1 MSAGG
6 GDGGDGGGTDGVKW
20 NECVVLCGVCAGEE
34 GFTQVMFH
42 DADILMCECVGEG
55 TVCDSESTGHGGE
68 CGSESGESTKGWCQR
83 DTSFTEIFLHRR
95 NRVFVGR
102 CEEVTVQGWSGRI
115 APGFNRCYCVVD
127 CGVVMRRMMMVEGMV
142 VDCMRNKNV
151 GDIPL
156 G

>member
-1 MSAGG
+1 M
-6 GDGGDGGGTDGVKW
+6 
-20 NECVVLCGVCAGEE
+20 
-34 GFTQVMFH
+34 
-42 DADILMCECVGEG
+42 
-55 TVCDSESTGHGGE
+55 
-68 CGSESGESTKGWCQR
+68 
-83 DTSFTEIFLHRR
+83 
-95 NRVFVGR
+95 GR

>member
-42 DADILMCECVGEG
+42 DADILMCECVCEG
-55 TVCDSESTGHGGE
+55 TFCDSESTGHGGE

-83 DTSFTEIFLHRR
+83 DTSFTKFFCTGEI
-95 NRVFVGR
+95 G
-102 CEEVTVQGWSGRI
+102 CSW
-115 APGFNRCYCVVD
+115 VD
-127 CGVVMRRMMMVEGMV
+127 VRKLLYRGG
-142 VDCMRNKNV
+142 
-151 GDIPL
+151 L
-156 G
+156 GE